1 MDERCTVLVIED
13 DQELREM
20 MVVMLAL
27 EGFEPEEAS
36 DGAEAL
42 ERLRRGVR
50 PHVILLD
57 MMMPRMDGWEF
68 CRRRALDP
76 AIDGIPVVVLSAV
89 PRDRVGVPAA
99 AILTKPF
106 DYDTL
111 LTTVRRLC

>member
-1 MDERCTVLVIED
+1 LDERCTVLVVED
-13 DQELREM
+13 DRELREM

-42 ERLRRGVR
+42 DRLRRGAR

-68 CRRRALDP
+68 CRQRALDP
-76 AIDGIPVVVLSAV
+76 VLGEIPVVVLSAV
-89 PRDRVGVPAA
+89 PRERIRVPAA
-99 AILTKPF
+99 AVLSKPF

-111 LTTVRRLC
+111 LSTVRRLC